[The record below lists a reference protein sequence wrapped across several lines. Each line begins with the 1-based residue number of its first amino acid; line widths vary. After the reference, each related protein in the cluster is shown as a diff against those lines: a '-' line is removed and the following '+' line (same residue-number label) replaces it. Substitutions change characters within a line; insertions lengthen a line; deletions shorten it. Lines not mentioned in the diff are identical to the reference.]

1 MRILLTSCGGF
12 FVNSLS
18 RELKRDKTLKNL
30 YITGID
36 ERKIKKSKYI
46 DKIYQVKKNELNY
59 IHQILKICQKN
70 SLDLIIPLSDK
81 ESLRLSKYKKNLK
94 NQILKY

>member
-30 YITGID
+30 FITGID

-46 DKIYQVKKNELNY
+46 DKIYQVKKKKRVKLYSSN
-59 IHQILKICQKN
+59 IKN
-70 SLDLIIPLSDK
+70 M
-81 ESLRLSKYKKNLK
+81 SKKFIRFN
-94 NQILKY
+94 NTIV